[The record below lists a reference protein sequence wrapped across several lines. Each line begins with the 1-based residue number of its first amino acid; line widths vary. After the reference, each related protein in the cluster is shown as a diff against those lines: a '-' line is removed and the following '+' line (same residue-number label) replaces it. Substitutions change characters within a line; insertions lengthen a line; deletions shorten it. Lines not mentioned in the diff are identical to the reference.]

1 MSKSVFAAC
10 FVAAALLAACG
21 GGGSS
26 GGGGYVTPPTVTV
39 TATPTAAPTAT
50 PPASSQQVI
59 TAALPS
65 TAIGALTDPTYG
77 LIGGYTQSAYSQT
90 LGFAPGSQVMIRNG
104 QASVP
109 HTFNVV
115 STTSFPASPNISTTS
130 SGSTTINASFASG
143 TVAGGALAG
152 PFTLAAGTYYIGCAY
167 HYASNAM
174 RTVLNVAANATPG
187 PSATPAPGST
197 STPPGQGGGY
207 Y

>member
-1 MSKSVFAAC
+1 MNKSVFAAC
-10 FVAAALLAACG
+10 FIAAALLAACG

-26 GGGGYVTPPTVTV
+26 GGGGYVTMPTV
-39 TATPTAAPTAT
+39 TATPTAAPTA
-50 PPASSQQVI
+50 SGQQII

-109 HTFNVV
+109 HSFNVI
-115 STTSFPASPNISTTS
+115 SMTSFPVSPNISTTG
-130 SGSTTINASFASG
+130 SGGMTINAGFASG
-143 TVAGGALAG
+143 TIVGAGLAG

>member
-1 MSKSVFAAC
+1 MNKPVFAAC

-26 GGGGYVTPPTVTV
+26 GGSSVTPPTVT
-39 TATPTAAPTAT
+39 ATPTVAPTAT

-59 TAALPS
+59 TAALPT
-65 TAIGALTDPTYG
+65 TAIGATTDPTYG
-77 LIGGYTQSAYSQT
+77 LIGGYTQNAYSQT

-104 QASVP
+104 QLSVP
-109 HTFNVV
+109 HTFNVI
-115 STTSFPASPNISTTS
+115 STTSFPTSPSISTTS
-130 SGSTTINASFASG
+130 SGSATINATFASG
-143 TVAGGALAG
+143 TLSGGALAG
-152 PFTLAAGTYYIGCAY
+152 PFTLSTGTYYIGCAF

-197 STPPGQGGGY
+197 STPPGQGGGNY
-207 Y
+207 